1 MKRFILMTLAIGT
14 GLIFFGC
21 AGKNPTAPEMSQVPA
36 SLEKVVTYFSGTSVN
51 IGVLDPGKTI
61 ALPGGKVL
69 IRGLVVQTEDVLS
82 DSRVSGV
89 VTWVVNLDI
98 LAPDNDTR
106 WGSGELI
113 IANVGKWDMTYK
125 GWRTPEEGIRYEVDG
140 NGKGELKGL
149 KAHWTYLLPNPPGV
163 FNVEGFIIEH

>member
-1 MKRFILMTLAIGT
+1 MKRSIVMTLVVGV
-14 GLIFFGC
+14 GLILFGC
-21 AGKNPTAPEMSQVPA
+21 SEKNPTSPESSQPAAP
-36 SLEKVVTYFSGTSVN
+36 LEKVVTYFTGTSVN
-51 IGVLDPGKTI
+51 IGALDPGKTV

-125 GWRTPEEGIRYEVDG
+125 GYRTPEEGVRYEVDG
-140 NGKGELKGL
+140 HGKDGLTGL

-163 FNVEGFIIEH
+163 FDVQGFIVEQ